1 MLSAEHIKKYAAEV
15 GFSLCGIAPVRP
27 LARNETLFRAWLG
40 SGRHA
45 GLAYLERHL
54 EKRFDPSRLVEG
66 ALTVVVCA
74 AAYKNPAGEGY
85 PEQFAARIASY
96 ALFPDYHTT
105 IRKML
110 RNMFGR
116 LAADDPQLRGRV
128 FVDTAPL
135 LEKQWAVEAGLGW
148 IGRQSLLV
156 TPRYGSYVLLGELVL
171 ADVCDAYDAP
181 FEGSRC
187 GRCLNCVESCP
198 TGALCGDRMIDAR
211 RCISCHTV
219 ECACAVRPP
228 LHGWIFGCD
237 ACANCCPYNRKAPM
251 HTLPAFD
258 PLFDPLTLTPE
269 AWLAM
274 DETEFERRFGTTP
287 LVRSGLE
294 AIRRN
299 LL

>member
-1 MLSAEHIKKYAAEV
+1 MLSARRIKKYAAEA
-15 GFSLCGIAPVRP
+15 GFSLCGIAPARALP
-27 LARNETLFRAWLG
+27 RNESRFRTWLG
-40 SGRHA
+40 EGRHA
-45 GLAYLERHL
+45 GLSYLVRHL
-54 EKRFDPSRLVEG
+54 DKRFDPARLVEG
-66 ALTVVVCA
+66 ARTVVVCA
-74 AAYKNPAGEGY
+74 AAYKNSAGEGY
-85 PEQFAARIASY
+85 AEGFAARIASY
-96 ALFPDYHTT
+96 ALFPDYHDT
-105 IRKML
+105 IRAML
-110 RNMFGR
+110 RTVFQR
-116 LAADDPQLRGRV
+116 LAQDAPQLRGRV

-171 ADVCDAYDAP
+171 ADACDAYDDP

-187 GRCLNCVESCP
+187 GRCHNCVESCP
-198 TGALCGDRMIDAR
+198 TGALSGDRMIDAR
-211 RCISCHTV
+211 RCISCYTV
-219 ECACAVRPP
+219 ERACAVRPP

-237 ACANCCPYNRKAPM
+237 ACASCCPYNRKAPM

-258 PLFDPLTLTPE
+258 PLFDPHTLNPD

-274 DETEFERRFGTTP
+274 GEEEFRRRFGATP

-294 AIRRN
+294 TIRRN